1 MMLTS
6 LGDPE
11 LEKKQLMK
19 LYEQQVDAIIV
30 VGGVID
36 RIAVDEEY
44 VEQLNHILESTPIIA
59 TNRPVGVRNCKI
71 HLDAVSYTHLDVYKR
86 QSYGSLQ

>member
-1 MMLTS
+1 
-6 LGDPE
+6 
-11 LEKKQLMK
+11 MK

-44 VEQLNHILESTPIIA
+44 VEQLNHILKA
-59 TNRPVGVRNCKI
+59 
-71 HLDAVSYTHLDVYKR
+71 HQL
-86 QSYGSLQ
+86 